1 MGGDYR
7 YSISISDRLV
17 NNYDS
22 NMFCGSLSEL
32 AAKLKSLS
40 RNIIRDD
47 KYSGVEITVVNGKE
61 IRVFDNDF
69 DNHIDKDSKKRQ
81 LPQPK
86 SNPDS
91 VYRFG
96 RSTDVGA
103 IWHGQYSLRHA
114 QRHSG
119 GDYVRMPEKL
129 RPMIQAPPI
138 PNSEMM
144 PHLLV
149 TFWFLLCDSLATVGS
164 RTLTAG

>member
-32 AAKLKSLS
+32 AAKLKALS

-69 DNHIDKDSKKRQ
+69 DNHIDKDSKAPVTATK
-81 LPQPK
+81 
-86 SNPDS
+86 
-91 VYRFG
+91 
-96 RSTDVGA
+96 
-103 IWHGQYSLRHA
+103 
-114 QRHSG
+114 
-119 GDYVRMPEKL
+119 
-129 RPMIQAPPI
+129 IQ
-138 PNSEMM
+138 
-144 PHLLV
+144 
-149 TFWFLLCDSLATVGS
+149 S
-164 RTLTAG
+164 R